1 MKQGWEIKK
10 LGDIVDKYNGLWKG
24 KKPPFVKVA
33 VIRNTNFSKDCKL
46 RLQNIEYL
54 DVEEKQYKTRKLFE
68 GDIIIEKSGG
78 SDKQPVGRPILFDI
92 KHGEYSFSNFTSAI
106 RVKEGLKIMPK
117 FLQLCLY
124 NHYLLGATF
133 PLQSATTGIHNLDF
147 KGYLELEVPV
157 PSLLE
162 QGRIVGVLDA
172 AFAKIDALKENAQKN
187 LENAK
192 ALFQQVLKQELT
204 PKPNWQT
211 KKLSEVCETITDF
224 VAAGSFAALRENVK
238 YNSEKDF
245 AQLVRTTDIKSNFTK
260 GKFVYVSKS
269 AFDFLYRVNLDKQSI
284 VLPNVGVNCG
294 EVYIVNPSQ
303 LPYEHN
309 VLGPNAILVRS
320 DTESNEFLS
329 YAFKG
334 QEFQK
339 SLLGIINSM
348 AQPKFNKT
356 SLKKL
361 LVCLPDKA
369 EQNLIEKKL
378 HSVEQMCSQIEANA
392 EKTIAECDALKQ
404 AVLRR
409 AFNGEL

>member
-10 LGDIVDKYNGLWKG
+10 LGEVCTIVNGRNQKEVLDENGVYPIYGSGGTTMGYASQFLCPAYSTIIGRKG
-24 KKPPFVKVA
+24 SINSPIFKDHPFWNVDTAFGLCAKENFNCKLLHYFCVHFD
-33 VIRNTNFSKDCKL
+33 FSKLNKGTTIPSLVKSDL
-46 RLQNIEYL
+46 LQI
-54 DVEEKQYKTRKLFE
+54 
-68 GDIIIEKSGG
+68 
-78 SDKQPVGRPILFDI
+78 PI
-92 KHGEYSFSNFTSAI
+92 
-106 RVKEGLKIMPK
+106 
-117 FLQLCLY
+117 
-124 NHYLLGATF
+124 
-133 PLQSATTGIHNLDF
+133 
-147 KGYLELEVPV
+147 PV

-361 LVCLPDKA
+361 LVCMPDKA
-369 EQNLIEKKL
+369 EQNLIVKKL

-409 AFNGEL
+409 AFNGGL

>member
-1 MKQGWEIKK
+1 MKQMGYIGDFCYVISGQSPKGASYNDCGEGLEFHQGKKAFGDEIIEHSGVWTKEITK
-10 LGDIVDKYNGLWKG
+10 VAEAGDILMSVRAPVG
-24 KKPPFVKVA
+24 P
-33 VIRNTNFSKDCKL
+33 TNFTDRRVCIGRGLAAIRCKDNVLPKYVFYSL
-46 RLQNIEYL
+46 KRIE
-54 DVEEKQYKTRKLFE
+54 DAVVGKDGAVFNSINKKE
-68 GDIIIEKSGG
+68 IEKL
-78 SDKQPVGRPILFDI
+78 PI
-92 KHGEYSFSNFTSAI
+92 
-106 RVKEGLKIMPK
+106 P
-117 FLQLCLY
+117 CL
-124 NHYLLGATF
+124 
-133 PLQSATTGIHNLDF
+133 P
-147 KGYLELEVPV
+147 
-157 PSLLE
+157 LLE
-162 QGRIVGVLDA
+162 QGRIVEVLDA

-369 EQNLIEKKL
+369 EQNLIVKKL

>member
-1 MKQGWEIKK
+1 MKKGWEIKK

-211 KKLSEVCETITDF
+211 KKLGEIALKKLSYGASVPSRNFDGEYRYIRITDIDEDGKLLNDLVSPAVCEEKHILHSGDLLLARTGGTIGKSYLYSPEDGKCIY
-224 VAAGSFAALRENVK
+224 AGYL
-238 YNSEKDF
+238 
-245 AQLVRTTDIKSNFTK
+245 I
-260 GKFVYVSKS
+260 
-269 AFDFLYRVNLDKQSI
+269 RVIVNQDI
-284 VLPNVGVNCG
+284 VLPEFVFFNTKTDRYWNF
-294 EVYIVNPSQ
+294 IKKSQ
-303 LPYEHN
+303 KT
-309 VLGPNAILVRS
+309 A
-320 DTESNEFLS
+320 
-329 YAFKG
+329 
-334 QEFQK
+334 
-339 SLLGIINSM
+339 
-348 AQPKFNKT
+348 AQPNINAQQYSSFDIPYPSK
-356 SLKKL
+356 
-361 LVCLPDKA
+361 D
-369 EQNLIEKKL
+369 EQEGIVRKIKSIFTKQKQLEKCC
-378 HSVEQMCSQIEANA
+378 Q
-392 EKTIAECDALKQ
+392 KTIAECDAFKQ